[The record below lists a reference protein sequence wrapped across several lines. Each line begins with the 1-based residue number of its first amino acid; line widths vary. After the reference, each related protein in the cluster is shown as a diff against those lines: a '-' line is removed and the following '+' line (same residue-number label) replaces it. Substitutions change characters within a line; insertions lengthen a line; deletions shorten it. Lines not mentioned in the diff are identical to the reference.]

1 MKKQLKKLAAV
12 VALAA
17 VFCTMTTPGTASA
30 AKCTHSRMLLGTVL
44 LRTTFIDTHPF
55 SYYQDF
61 DDDGIREII
70 TDFCTISEEEHAYVK
85 ICASCGYSEPLP
97 NSSSF
102 TVITHSEAGNP
113 YHDGTY

>member
-30 AKCTHSRMLLGTVL
+30 AKCTHSRMLLGIAL
-44 LRTTFIDTHPF
+44 LRTTVIDTHPF
-55 SYYQDF
+55 SYYLDL
-61 DDDGIREII
+61 DGDGIREII
-70 TDFCTISEEEHAYVK
+70 TDFCAICEKESAYANFCTV
-85 ICASCGYSEPLP
+85 CDYYEVLP
-97 NSSSF
+97 NTPCF
-102 TVITHSEAGNP
+102 TETVHSETGNP